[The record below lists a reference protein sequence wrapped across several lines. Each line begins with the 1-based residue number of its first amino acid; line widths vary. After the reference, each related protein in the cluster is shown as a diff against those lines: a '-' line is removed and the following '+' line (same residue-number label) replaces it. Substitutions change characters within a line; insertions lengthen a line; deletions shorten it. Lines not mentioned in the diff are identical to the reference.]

1 MVWQGFLH
9 SHDQRR
15 GREHVR
21 WAAQP
26 LGGVAAPTPTI
37 NWRGKHRRYSNSTSL
52 CVPPPR
58 RPQRMS
64 LLEGECK
71 AGENPISKDSISYQ
85 ETDSRGRVVVVAS
98 QDGSGVC
105 GAQGSASRSRV
116 DTTQG
121 TPPKSNFHNDGLQP
135 SPFCFSLQ
143 PAAQQELRP

>member
-1 MVWQGFLH
+1 MGG
-9 SHDQRR
+9 SSPRR
-15 GREHVR
+15 RRSTNANNQLAWETPAILSLNLPLCP
-21 WAAQP
+21 AA
-26 LGGVAAPTPTI
+26 
-37 NWRGKHRRYSNSTSL
+37 
-52 CVPPPR
+52 PPPR